1 MCAPQS
7 GDCHQFPP
15 LELAGCTRF
24 APLKLCPDSADEVT
38 VTSADDY
45 EHRELQLNRFR
56 RLIGELLHGEINR
69 NSFAHWEIDLLLDFD
84 TCQLPTRRR
93 LEILRQYQKAVERQM
108 EIGPGPP
115 MKLSHFLILREQRR
129 NASP

>member
-1 MCAPQS
+1 
-7 GDCHQFPP
+7 
-15 LELAGCTRF
+15 L
-24 APLKLCPDSADEVT
+24 T

-45 EHRELQLNRFR
+45 ERRELQLNRFR

-69 NSFAHWEIDLLLDFD
+69 NSFAPWEIDLLLDFD
-84 TCQLPTRRR
+84 TCQLPSRRR

-115 MKLSHFLILREQRR
+115 MKLSRFLILREQRR
-129 NASP
+129 NAIP

>member
-1 MCAPQS
+1 
-7 GDCHQFPP
+7 
-15 LELAGCTRF
+15 
-24 APLKLCPDSADEVT
+24 VT

-45 EHRELQLNRFR
+45 EQRELQLNRFR
-56 RLIGELLHGEINR
+56 RLIGELLHGAMNR

-84 TCQLPTRRR
+84 TCQLPSRRR

-115 MKLSHFLILREQRR
+115 MKLSHFLSLREQRR
-129 NASP
+129 HTLP

>member
-1 MCAPQS
+1 M
-7 GDCHQFPP
+7 
-15 LELAGCTRF
+15 
-24 APLKLCPDSADEVT
+24 
-38 VTSADDY
+38 TSADDY

-69 NSFAHWEIDLLLDFD
+69 NSFEPWEIDLLLDFD

-108 EIGPGPP
+108 ELGPGPP
-115 MKLSHFLILREQRR
+115 MKLSQFLILREQRR
-129 NASP
+129 NDSP

>member
-1 MCAPQS
+1 
-7 GDCHQFPP
+7 
-15 LELAGCTRF
+15 
-24 APLKLCPDSADEVT
+24 

-45 EHRELQLNRFR
+45 EQRELQLNRFR
-56 RLIGELLHGEINR
+56 RLIGEILHGEINR
-69 NSFAHWEIDLLLDFD
+69 NTFQSWEIVLLLDFD
-84 TCQLPTRRR
+84 TCELPSRRR

-129 NASP
+129 SALP